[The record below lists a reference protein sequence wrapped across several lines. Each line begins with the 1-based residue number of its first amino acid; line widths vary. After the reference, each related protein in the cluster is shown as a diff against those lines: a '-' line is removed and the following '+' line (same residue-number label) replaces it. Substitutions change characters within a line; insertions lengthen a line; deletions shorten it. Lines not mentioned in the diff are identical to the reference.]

1 MQNQQ
6 QIHSSMT
13 IDEIFSTFPGKA
25 PKLAQIL
32 TRHGLQCV
40 GCSAAT
46 WETLEMG
53 VMKHGKSTEE
63 LFQLVEKLN
72 LCLRE
77 AHDESAVTLTEKA
90 AIKFKEYAKMEG
102 IDQPT
107 LRFDERPAG
116 CSGFE
121 YVLDFSNGKTEND
134 EVYTSHGIEIHV
146 DKRALPR
153 LIGCEIDFLDGLQ
166 SGFKI
171 SNPNVRSSCGCG
183 SSHGY

>member
-1 MQNQQ
+1 MKNQV
-6 QIHSSMT
+6 IPSMT

-63 LFQLVEKLN
+63 LLVLVDKLN
-72 LCLRE
+72 LCLEE
-77 AHDESAVTLTEKA
+77 AHDETAVTMTEKA
-90 AIKFKEYAKMEG
+90 AKKFKEYAQMEG
-102 IDQPT
+102 IAQPC

-121 YVLDFSNGKTEND
+121 YVLDFSEGKTAND
-134 EVYTSHGIEIHV
+134 EVYSSHGIEIHV
-146 DKRALPR
+146 DRRALPK
-153 LIGCEIDFLDGLQ
+153 LVGCEIDFVDGLQ